1 MKNEKAG
8 IEAAKVDFVTG
19 SVANMGV
26 VKKAIKH
33 FFPKVDVSKL
43 DEGTIY
49 DLLKNII
56 DNI

>member
-1 MKNEKAG
+1 M
-8 IEAAKVDFVTG
+8 EAAKVDFVTG

-26 VKKAIKH
+26 VKKAIKY

-43 DEGTIY
+43 DEGMIY